1 MTPNPNDP
9 KRRLAFA
16 LDVPGRA
23 EAVDYIRQLEGHI
36 GCFKV
41 GLELFTREGPDIVR
55 AVRDHSAADV
65 FLDLKLHDIPATV
78 RGALR
83 SALSLG
89 ARYITVHAAGGEAML
104 EVARDISPQG
114 LRVLAVTV
122 LTSLGE
128 GDLPG
133 LGFPA
138 GTSVRDLVLK
148 RAALAHRAGL
158 AGVVCSGQELK
169 EVKERFGDD
178 FLAVVPGIRPA
189 WSTGGD
195 DQSRV
200 ITPAQAMAAGADLI
214 VVGRPIRNAA
224 DPRDAAARIL
234 DEMAGALP
242 AN

>member
-1 MTPNPNDP
+1 MTPNLNDP

-104 EVARDISPQG
+104 EVAREISPQG
-114 LRVLAVTV
+114 LRVLAVAAPKRWPT
-122 LTSLGE
+122 GRAW
-128 GDLPG
+128 PG
-133 LGFPA
+133 WCVQA
-138 GTSVRDLVLK
+138 GNSK
-148 RAALAHRAGL
+148 R
-158 AGVVCSGQELK
+158 
-169 EVKERFGDD
+169 
-178 FLAVVPGIRPA
+178 
-189 WSTGGD
+189 
-195 DQSRV
+195 
-200 ITPAQAMAAGADLI
+200 
-214 VVGRPIRNAA
+214 
-224 DPRDAAARIL
+224 
-234 DEMAGALP
+234 
-242 AN
+242 